1 MRGLAS
7 VLTVAFVFAS
17 ASLLLGQAAGQASSE
32 PSPPEEYR
40 QPAPDAFVRGIVSGP
55 DGPIEGAQVSS
66 SSYGSPGEPQPMPA
80 EDSSDGSTSTSSPD
94 SIRCYDCYYGGY
106 NSTTTDSEGR
116 FFLGVWSGETQ
127 LSVYHP
133 DFRSTYATVTIA
145 AGETAS
151 HDFDLEAYP
160 EKTAH
165 LVGKITDAKTGK
177 GLSFASL
184 GVRSP
189 FYGVYACSA
198 PEGSSSGSGGGTE
211 PAPGDATEPGS
222 DGVAKSMPYPYY
234 DPGCDIT
241 IHSDGSFDGD
251 VTPGYSILSVYA
263 YQDCSTSR
271 DADGGSTTS
280 CGPEYLGWSRT
291 LSLPANETTRID
303 IALASRPSPDA
314 TVSGYLVDLETGK
327 AVSNGQIS
335 FSNQETYAWGSAT
348 TDSDGSFKIRLRS
361 GYHTVSVYANG
372 YLSWEGVLQVKA
384 GSSDFDV
391 QLTPGQE
398 SYGGG
403 CCYYA
408 MEGKAVA
415 ADMAAPTA
423 AGGSGMASAAATST
437 DDGSA
442 ESSQALDYE
451 DLGGGLGPYNAA
463 ERSDA
468 IVNDDQTE
476 PSDKGAPAPGILLAL
491 AALGAVLVLRR
502 RKA

>member
-40 QPAPDAFVRGIVSGP
+40 QPAPDAFVEGIVSGP

-66 SSYGSPGEPQPMPA
+66 SSYGSPGGPQPQPA
-80 EDSSDGSTSTSSPD
+80 EDSSDGTTTSS

-106 NSTTTDSEGR
+106 NSTATGADGH

-133 DFRSTYATVTIA
+133 DFRSAYATVTIA

-151 HDFDLEAYP
+151 HDIQLEAYP

-165 LVGKITDAKTGK
+165 LIGKITDAKTGK
-177 GLSFASL
+177 GLPFASL
-184 GVRSP
+184 SVRSP
-189 FYGVYACSA
+189 FYGVYACSQ
-198 PEGSSSGSGGGTE
+198 PEGAQSGSGGGTE
-211 PAPGDATEPGS
+211 PAAGDE
-222 DGVAKSMPYPYY
+222 AKSMPYPYY

-241 IHSDGSFDGD
+241 IHSDGSFEGD

-271 DADGGSTTS
+271 DADGGGTTT

-291 LSLPANETTRID
+291 LSLPANETTRVD
-303 IALASRPSPDA
+303 IALPSRPSPDA

-327 AVSNGQIS
+327 AVSGGTIS

-348 TDSDGSFKIRLRS
+348 TDGDGSFKIRLRS
-361 GYHTVSVYANG
+361 GYHMVSVYANG
-372 YLSWEGVLQVKA
+372 YLSWEGVLQVKP
-384 GSSDFDV
+384 GSTDFDV
-391 QLTPGQE
+391 QITPGQE
-398 SYGGG
+398 SYGG

-408 MEGKAVA
+408 MEGKAVT
-415 ADMAAPTA
+415 ADMAAPGV
-423 AGGSGMASAAATST
+423 AGGSGMASTAATST
-437 DDGSA
+437 DDGA
-442 ESSQALDYE
+442 ESSQALTYE

-463 ERSDA
+463 ERSQA
-468 IVNDDQTE
+468 VANDDQTE
-476 PSDKGAPAPGILLAL
+476 PSDKGTPAPGLLLAL

-502 RKA
+502 RWA